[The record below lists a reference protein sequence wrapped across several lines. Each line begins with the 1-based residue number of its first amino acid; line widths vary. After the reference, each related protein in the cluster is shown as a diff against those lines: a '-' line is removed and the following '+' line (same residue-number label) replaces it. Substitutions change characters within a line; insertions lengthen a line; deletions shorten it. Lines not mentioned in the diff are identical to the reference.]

1 MNWLANQPTEAFTA
15 SKSECANHVELEA
28 VAHVSRALCS
38 VRFRRRRVSCLFWGT
53 AQLQKRAGRSF
64 DRAQK
69 LPSLEAFVSSHLD
82 LRDTSSVVCPLTHAP
97 AKPGQVSSRAIEQ
110 FKLDYRVLPV
120 RAQGWNGS
128 PIQTGMPVT
137 LISEL

>member
-1 MNWLANQPTEAFTA
+1 MSAAPYAACA
-15 SKSECANHVELEA
+15 SGDVVCPACFGVPHSYRSVRGDHSTVLKNC
-28 VAHVSRALCS
+28 RALKP
-38 VRFRRRRVSCLFWGT
+38 SCPATWICATL
-53 AQLQKRAGRSF
+53 
-64 DRAQK
+64 
-69 LPSLEAFVSSHLD
+69 
-82 LRDTSSVVCPLTHAP
+82 SSVVCPLTHAP
-97 AKPGQVSSRAIEQ
+97 AKPGHVSPRAIEQ